1 MSNVKL
7 DQLIEH
13 EEAGMLGKWL
23 KNVGEFVGKDEPLVE
38 IITNKVNMEML
49 SDFEGEL
56 TEILV
61 EEGQSV
67 EVGQVICRMIEKV
80 G

>member
-13 EEAGMLGKWL
+13 VEAGMLAKWL
-23 KNVGEFVGKDEPLVE
+23 KNVGEFVGKDEPFVE

-61 EEGQSV
+61 EEGQTV